1 MKKLVAIVALAAAPV
16 LFAQEKKLSN
26 ATKSEVSKVE
36 QEKMKADADRKAEI
50 NNVRTLKNE
59 KASVEERRAEVE
71 KMKKAATER
80 RAKIKKENKSNQGT
94 KAKLQS
100 KSVK

>member
-36 QEKMKADADRKAEI
+36 QEKIKADAERKAE
-50 NNVRTLKNE
+50 
-59 KASVEERRAEVE
+59 AE
-71 KMKKAATER
+71 KMKKAAAER
-80 RAKIKKENKSNQGT
+80 RAQIKKENKNNKDT
-94 KAKLQS
+94 KANVQS